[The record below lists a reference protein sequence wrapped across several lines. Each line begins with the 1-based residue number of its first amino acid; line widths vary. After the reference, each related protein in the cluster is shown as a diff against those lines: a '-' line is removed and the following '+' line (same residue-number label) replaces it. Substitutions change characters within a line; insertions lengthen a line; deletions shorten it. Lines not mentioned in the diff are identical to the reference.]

1 MPSFLQRSTT
11 SSLKAQNPVP
21 GTLKAPLLT
30 PAAFIESLDVDEG
43 RLSQENLAA
52 ADAANKSASVSPVEA
67 TMSEGHSESFAAS
80 SSSPPI
86 LPPASGSGTS
96 SETPVQSANNDLWKD
111 LDAPG
116 PSLSASLSV
125 PLAVSSSSSPVQIPS
140 PVQPESDELN
150 HKVARN
156 VFGTT
161 RFLHFDDV
169 YHQF

>member
-67 TMSEGHSESFAAS
+67 TMSEGHSESFEVGRGENLHELVRSSDCGKKISGDCSRKGHEVQLTSHWLLRAPFAAA
-80 SSSPPI
+80 I
-86 LPPASGSGTS
+86 
-96 SETPVQSANNDLWKD
+96 WC
-111 LDAPG
+111 
-116 PSLSASLSV
+116 
-125 PLAVSSSSSPVQIPS
+125 
-140 PVQPESDELN
+140 
-150 HKVARN
+150 
-156 VFGTT
+156 
-161 RFLHFDDV
+161 
-169 YHQF
+169 